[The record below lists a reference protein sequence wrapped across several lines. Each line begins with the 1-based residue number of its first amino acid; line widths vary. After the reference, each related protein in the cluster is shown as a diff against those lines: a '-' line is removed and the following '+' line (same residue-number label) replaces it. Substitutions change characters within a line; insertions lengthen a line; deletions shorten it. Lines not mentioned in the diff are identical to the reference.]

1 MISEVDIRDWLNK
14 CDMREK
20 ELENMELSRSPYPAY
35 MFIDEVRD
43 YFKSQQKQV
52 AALFKP
58 MEGKP

>member
-14 CDMREK
+14 CDQVDKDLDQMY
-20 ELENMELSRSPYPAY
+20 PYQGPAFR
-35 MFIDEVRD
+35 FIDEVRD

-58 MEGKP
+58 PGSADHG